1 MALVPFLY
9 AASTSDS
16 RFTTTAATRHVIQYE
31 IQIELTVQTNVG
43 GTSGWGFWG
52 AGIGKQAV
60 RVGDRGTYNQ
70 SARVYE
76 FGDPEMRAYLSQFA
90 APSYFSTWI
99 REQNSPFYYGGR
111 FLPFNEWYNPPI
123 LDNPFRVEMPT
134 VPETSRTVGEI
145 VTAFEVEMQSEETE
159 TGVRNFPVVTA
170 VSTSPTVFRLS
181 EILLGNGEIE
191 TVPVS
196 GNNRVAAYGSAKYT
210 LENAFGVAYTY
221 NPATGLTGVRTSAD
235 FINARAHFGYYPL

>member
-1 MALVPFLY
+1 MARVPFLY

-16 RFTTTAATRHVIQYE
+16 RFTTTWATRHVIQYE
-31 IQIELTVQTNVG
+31 IQIELTVPTNVG

-52 AGIGKQAV
+52 AGIGKQAI

-70 SARVYE
+70 SSRIYE
-76 FGDPEMRAYLSQFA
+76 FGDPDMRAFLSQFA
-90 APSYFSTWI
+90 APGRFATWI
-99 REQNSPFYYGGR
+99 KEQNSPFYYGGR

-123 LDNPFRVEMPT
+123 LNNPFRVEMPT
-134 VPETSRTVGEI
+134 APETSFTVGEI
-145 VTAFEVEMQSEETE
+145 VTAFEAEMRSEETE
-159 TGVRNFPVVTA
+159 TGVRNYPVVTA

-191 TVPVS
+191 TDRS

-210 LENAFGVAYTY
+210 LENAFGVRYTY
-221 NPATGLTGVRTSAD
+221 APATGITGVIKSAD
-235 FINARAHFGYYPL
+235 FINARAHFGYYPQ